1 MQVNIIKGGFLPT
14 RATSE
19 AAGYDLFAPV
29 NGRVKSKDRLVVDL
43 KFRLY
48 LKPGTY
54 GQIYGRSGHALRH
67 GLAVLGGVI
76 DSDYRGEV
84 KVILHNTGSEHFDF
98 KRGDRIAQLV
108 IHQIVLDTP
117 KVTTLFP
124 DEEDTSVYIPKLL
137 QDDPEDSGA
146 VYSTAGLAVKE
157 SAAVVEPP
165 PAEFPDSALSMPE
178 VPETPAPTPE
188 LASVLSPDLVESML
202 SALDETTD
210 NVAADLSQHPEI
222 TEPEPQQP
230 SSSADAVADVAVVE
244 PPAPEPASL
253 EHSSESAVESAVKKP
268 RAPAKKRGKA
278 GFGSTGV

>member
-1 MQVNIIKGGFLPT
+1 MQVNILKGGFLPT

-29 NGRVKSKDRLVVDL
+29 NGRVKSKDRLIVDL

-117 KVTTLFP
+117 KVTVLFP

-146 VYSTAGLAVKE
+146 VYIAPGLSTKDCGAVT
-157 SAAVVEPP
+157 SEPP
-165 PAEFPDSALSMPE
+165 PAEFPDLVLEITDPEPLLLGIPE
-178 VPETPAPTPE
+178 VPETPASTPE
-188 LASVLSPDLVESML
+188 LKSVVVPEFVELLL
-202 SALDETTD
+202 SALDSS
-210 NVAADLSQHPEI
+210 APDLSSEQIPEI
-222 TEPEPQQP
+222 TELNTSQSVAELSVSLEQP
-230 SSSADAVADVAVVE
+230 S
-244 PPAPEPASL
+244 
-253 EHSSESAVESAVKKP
+253 ESAVKKA
-268 RAPAKKRGKA
+268 RAPAKKRGKS
-278 GFGSTGV
+278 GFGSTGN